1 MKKDVVIIGAGPA
14 GIFTALE
21 MLRKGSKKSILIVEK
36 GKSVE
41 NRRCPK
47 NVTGKCMNC
56 KPFCHITTGF
66 SGAGAFSDGKLS
78 LSAEVGG
85 DLPLLIG
92 EELAQE
98 NARLFVAEAEGKVAG
113 LAVFQL
119 VCGEASLYAVSTAPA
134 FRRQGVARALLSWA
148 FAALCLQ
155 GAQDVFLEVRAQNSA
170 AQALYRSLGFVQT
183 GLRRNFY
190 ATPADDAVLMQKTL

>member
-1 MKKDVVIIGAGPA
+1 MQQETTAPREAGPILCRFMRETDVPA
-14 GIFTALE
+14 CAAIEACADDGWSEAAL
-21 MLRKGSKKSILIVEK
+21 R
-36 GKSVE
+36 
-41 NRRCPK
+41 
-47 NVTGKCMNC
+47 
-56 KPFCHITTGF
+56 
-66 SGAGAFSDGKLS
+66 
-78 LSAEVGG
+78 
-85 DLPLLIG
+85 

-98 NARLFVAEAEGKVAG
+98 NARLFVAG

>member
-1 MKKDVVIIGAGPA
+1 MQQETTTPREAGPILCRFMRETDVPA
-14 GIFTALE
+14 CAAIEACADDGWSEAAL
-21 MLRKGSKKSILIVEK
+21 R
-36 GKSVE
+36 
-41 NRRCPK
+41 
-47 NVTGKCMNC
+47 
-56 KPFCHITTGF
+56 
-66 SGAGAFSDGKLS
+66 
-78 LSAEVGG
+78 
-85 DLPLLIG
+85 

-148 FAALCLQ
+148 FAAL
-155 GAQDVFLEVRAQNSA
+155 
-170 AQALYRSLGFVQT
+170 YRSLGFVQT

>member
-1 MKKDVVIIGAGPA
+1 MQQETTAPREAGPILCRFMRETDVPA
-14 GIFTALE
+14 CAAIEACADDGWSEAAL
-21 MLRKGSKKSILIVEK
+21 RG
-36 GKSVE
+36 
-41 NRRCPK
+41 
-47 NVTGKCMNC
+47 
-56 KPFCHITTGF
+56 
-66 SGAGAFSDGKLS
+66 
-78 LSAEVGG
+78 
-85 DLPLLIG
+85 
-92 EELAQE
+92 ELAQE

-155 GAQDVFLEVRAQNSA
+155 A

>member
-1 MKKDVVIIGAGPA
+1 MQQETTAPREAGPILCRFMRETDVPA
-14 GIFTALE
+14 CAAIEACADDGWSEAAL
-21 MLRKGSKKSILIVEK
+21 R
-36 GKSVE
+36 
-41 NRRCPK
+41 
-47 NVTGKCMNC
+47 
-56 KPFCHITTGF
+56 
-66 SGAGAFSDGKLS
+66 
-78 LSAEVGG
+78 
-85 DLPLLIG
+85 

-98 NARLFVAEAEGKVAG
+98 NARLYAE
-113 LAVFQL
+113 
-119 VCGEASLYAVSTAPA
+119 STAPS

-148 FAALCLQ
+148 FAALCLL

>member
-1 MKKDVVIIGAGPA
+1 MQQETTAPREAGPILCRFMRETDVPA
-14 GIFTALE
+14 CAAIEACADDGWSEAAL
-21 MLRKGSKKSILIVEK
+21 R
-36 GKSVE
+36 
-41 NRRCPK
+41 
-47 NVTGKCMNC
+47 
-56 KPFCHITTGF
+56 
-66 SGAGAFSDGKLS
+66 
-78 LSAEVGG
+78 
-85 DLPLLIG
+85 

-190 ATPADDAVLMQKTL
+190 ATPADDARG

>member
-1 MKKDVVIIGAGPA
+1 MKDNEKRTNDMQQETTAPRVAGPILCRFMRETDVPA
-14 GIFTALE
+14 CAAIEACADDGWSEAAL
-21 MLRKGSKKSILIVEK
+21 R
-36 GKSVE
+36 
-41 NRRCPK
+41 
-47 NVTGKCMNC
+47 
-56 KPFCHITTGF
+56 
-66 SGAGAFSDGKLS
+66 
-78 LSAEVGG
+78 
-85 DLPLLIG
+85 

>member
-1 MKKDVVIIGAGPA
+1 MQQETTAPREAGPILCRFMRETDVPA
-14 GIFTALE
+14 CAAIEACAL
-21 MLRKGSKKSILIVEK
+21 R
-36 GKSVE
+36 
-41 NRRCPK
+41 
-47 NVTGKCMNC
+47 
-56 KPFCHITTGF
+56 
-66 SGAGAFSDGKLS
+66 
-78 LSAEVGG
+78 
-85 DLPLLIG
+85 

-170 AQALYRSLGFVQT
+170 AQALYLSLGFVQT

>member
-1 MKKDVVIIGAGPA
+1 MQQETTAPREAGPILCRFMRETDVPA
-14 GIFTALE
+14 CAAIEACADDGWSEAAL
-21 MLRKGSKKSILIVEK
+21 R
-36 GKSVE
+36 
-41 NRRCPK
+41 
-47 NVTGKCMNC
+47 
-56 KPFCHITTGF
+56 
-66 SGAGAFSDGKLS
+66 
-78 LSAEVGG
+78 
-85 DLPLLIG
+85 

-98 NARLFVAEAEGKVAG
+98 NARLFVAEAEGK
-113 LAVFQL
+113 
-119 VCGEASLYAVSTAPA
+119 EASLYAVSTAPA

>member
-1 MKKDVVIIGAGPA
+1 MQQETTAPRRPA
-14 GIFTALE
+14 PSSAALC
-21 MLRKGSKKSILIVEK
+21 
-36 GKSVE
+36 GKPT
-41 NRRCPK
+41 CPRARPL
-47 NVTGKCMNC
+47 
-56 KPFCHITTGF
+56 KPARTT
-66 SGAGAFSDGKLS
+66 AGAKPHCAKSWRRKTRACL
-78 LSAEVGG
+78 
-85 DLPLLIG
+85 LPKPKEKSPGLRCSSSC
-92 EELAQE
+92 A
-98 NARLFVAEAEGKVAG
+98 AR
-113 LAVFQL
+113 Q
-119 VCGEASLYAVSTAPA
+119 ASTPVSTAPA

>member
-1 MKKDVVIIGAGPA
+1 MKDNEKRTNDMQQETTAPREAGPILCRFMRETDVPA
-14 GIFTALE
+14 CAAIEACADDGWSEAAL
-21 MLRKGSKKSILIVEK
+21 R
-36 GKSVE
+36 
-41 NRRCPK
+41 
-47 NVTGKCMNC
+47 
-56 KPFCHITTGF
+56 
-66 SGAGAFSDGKLS
+66 
-78 LSAEVGG
+78 
-85 DLPLLIG
+85 
-92 EELAQE
+92 
-98 NARLFVAEAEGKVAG
+98 EGKVAG

>member
-1 MKKDVVIIGAGPA
+1 MQQETTAPRETGPILCRFMRETDVPA
-14 GIFTALE
+14 CAALE
-21 MLRKGSKKSILIVEK
+21 ACADDGWSEAALR
-36 GKSVE
+36 
-41 NRRCPK
+41 
-47 NVTGKCMNC
+47 
-56 KPFCHITTGF
+56 
-66 SGAGAFSDGKLS
+66 
-78 LSAEVGG
+78 
-85 DLPLLIG
+85 

-148 FAALCLQ
+148 FAAL
-155 GAQDVFLEVRAQNSA
+155 FLEVRAQNSA

>member
-1 MKKDVVIIGAGPA
+1 MKDNEKRTNDMQQETTAPSEAGPILCRFMRETDVPA
-14 GIFTALE
+14 CAAIEACADDGWSEAAL
-21 MLRKGSKKSILIVEK
+21 R
-36 GKSVE
+36 
-41 NRRCPK
+41 
-47 NVTGKCMNC
+47 
-56 KPFCHITTGF
+56 
-66 SGAGAFSDGKLS
+66 
-78 LSAEVGG
+78 
-85 DLPLLIG
+85 

>member
-1 MKKDVVIIGAGPA
+1 MRKPTPRARPLKLRGRRLERSRTARRAGAGKRAP
-14 GIFTALE
+14 
-21 MLRKGSKKSILIVEK
+21 VC
-36 GKSVE
+36 
-41 NRRCPK
+41 RR
-47 NVTGKCMNC
+47 
-56 KPFCHITTGF
+56 
-66 SGAGAFSDGKLS
+66 S
-78 LSAEVGG
+78 
-85 DLPLLIG
+85 
-92 EELAQE
+92 
-98 NARLFVAEAEGKVAG
+98 RGKVAG

-170 AQALYRSLGFVQT
+170 AQALYLSLGFVQT

>member
-1 MKKDVVIIGAGPA
+1 MQQETTAPREAGPILCRFMRETDVPA
-14 GIFTALE
+14 CAAIEACADDGWSEAAL
-21 MLRKGSKKSILIVEK
+21 R
-36 GKSVE
+36 
-41 NRRCPK
+41 
-47 NVTGKCMNC
+47 
-56 KPFCHITTGF
+56 
-66 SGAGAFSDGKLS
+66 
-78 LSAEVGG
+78 
-85 DLPLLIG
+85 

-134 FRRQGVARALLSWA
+134 FRRQGVARALLY
-148 FAALCLQ
+148 L
-155 GAQDVFLEVRAQNSA
+155 
-170 AQALYRSLGFVQT
+170 SLGFVQT